1 MITSSSRHIRK
12 LWRMVNA
19 VVSARFRRRP
29 PPPLGREMDCWAKPG
44 NSAACRLPRPTV
56 LAAPGRSV
64 REKYQRQGSQQLVAR
79 RGAASGDG
87 LSFARGSAWR
97 TGAADSDPGAG
108 GRHYAYVRCALGGV
122 RAHMSRHVFAALECM
137 ATRSRAPRKNSL
149 AFRFLGVARS
159 SL

>member
-87 LSFARGSAWR
+87 LSFARGSDVPGMPCLLPAARGALAPR
-97 TGAADSDPGAG
+97 TAIPAPVAGTMRTCAAHSAVC
-108 GRHYAYVRCALGGV
+108 VRTCLGTF
-122 RAHMSRHVFAALECM
+122 SRHWSAWP
-137 ATRSRAPRKNSL
+137 RDRARHGKT
-149 AFRFLGVARS
+149 A
-159 SL
+159 